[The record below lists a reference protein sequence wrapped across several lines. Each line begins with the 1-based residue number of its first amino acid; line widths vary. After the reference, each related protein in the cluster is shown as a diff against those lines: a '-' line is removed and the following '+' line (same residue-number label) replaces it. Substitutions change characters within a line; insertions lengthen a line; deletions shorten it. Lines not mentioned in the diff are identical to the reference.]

1 MTHRSLFIVISVSL
15 LGLQAMG
22 QEENIDTRSLLKLN
36 LSDWYW
42 ARYELGYEHVLNEST
57 SVQFALAGIA
67 AEEPQTN
74 NRANN
79 LLGTFTGTDINL
91 EHGGGGS
98 HRRSGG
104 MPGCMAAC
112 RRGVFVTFS
121 AAWKIGP
128 SP

>member
-1 MTHRSLFIVISVSL
+1 MSLRSLFIVSSFFL
-15 LGLQAMG
+15 FGLQAIG

-79 LLGTFTGTDINL
+79 LPY
-91 EHGGGGS
+91 H
-98 HRRSGG
+98 
-104 MPGCMAAC
+104 
-112 RRGVFVTFS
+112 
-121 AAWKIGP
+121 
-128 SP
+128 

>member
-1 MTHRSLFIVISVSL
+1 MTFRSLLFVIPFSL

-79 LLGTFTGTDINL
+79 LLGTSKEQIEL
-91 EHGGGGS
+91 L
-98 HRRSGG
+98 
-104 MPGCMAAC
+104 
-112 RRGVFVTFS
+112 
-121 AAWKIGP
+121 
-128 SP
+128 